1 MTLSSSSSSGPGAR
15 PGPRPSAIRKVR
27 AEESAK
33 VAVPALFGL
42 VLVVAV
48 SAALGETALM
58 SSGIAPEALRQRLEA
73 SEPLFLIDVRSP
85 DEYSSG
91 HIPGAVS
98 IPAPTLVRHL
108 DEIRQARDPVL
119 YCNDTRL
126 TRFSE
131 RLLMQKGVT
140 EFSHLEGGL
149 HAWEAAGLPVE
160 NSLP

>member
-1 MTLSSSSSSGPGAR
+1 MAAR
-15 PGPRPSAIRKVR
+15 I
-27 AEESAK
+27 
-33 VAVPALFGL
+33 AVSALFGL
-42 VLVVAV
+42 LLVVAA
-48 SAALGETALM
+48 SAAPGASALV
-58 SSGIAPEALRQRLEA
+58 SSGIAPEALRQRLDA
-73 SEPLFLIDVRSP
+73 SDPLFLIDVRSP

-108 DEIRQARDPVL
+108 DEIRQAGDAVL

-131 RLLMQKGVT
+131 QLLAQKGVT
-140 EFSHLEGGL
+140 GFAHLEGGL
-149 HAWEAAGLPVE
+149 NAWTAEGLPIE

>member
-1 MTLSSSSSSGPGAR
+1 MAAKAPLS
-15 PGPRPSAIRKVR
+15 
-27 AEESAK
+27 
-33 VAVPALFGL
+33 ALFGL
-42 VLVVAV
+42 LLVVAA
-48 SAALGETALM
+48 SAAPGATRLV
-58 SSGIAPEALRQRLEA
+58 SSGVAPEALRQRLEA
-73 SEPLFLIDVRSP
+73 SDPLLLIDVRSP

-131 RLLMQKGVT
+131 QLLAQKGVT
-140 EFSHLEGGL
+140 GFAHLEGGL
-149 HAWEAAGLPVE
+149 DAWTAEGLPME
-160 NSLP
+160 NSLPETDR